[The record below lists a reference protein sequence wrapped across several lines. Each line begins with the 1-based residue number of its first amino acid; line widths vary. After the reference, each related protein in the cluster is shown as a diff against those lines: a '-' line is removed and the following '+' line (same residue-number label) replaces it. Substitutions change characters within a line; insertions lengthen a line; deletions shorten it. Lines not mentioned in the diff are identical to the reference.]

1 MFNAPALLV
10 ALLLGILAALAAGW
24 LLWGRQ
30 LGQLRAGLTEGR
42 VALATAGADLEAARA
57 RAAETL
63 PYVDK
68 AATLQAELAAART
81 MADERD
87 RAHRESLAERE
98 RVHARQLAELRGE
111 FQRLAAEAL
120 ERAQKQFTEQA
131 AETLKLHRAEAAKGL
146 SESREALSGLV
157 TPMHEALSRYGTEL
171 QNLEQKR
178 EQAYGSLSEQLQ
190 ALSRSEAL
198 VREEAGRIVAA
209 LRGSAK
215 ASGSWGE
222 AQLKRVL
229 ELAGLQQG
237 IAFDLQAGAA
247 DEEGRQ
253 KRPDAILHLPGGRQ
267 LIVDSKCSMDDYLA
281 AAEAETDA
289 ARAEARARHAR
300 RVRDHVKGLAAKA
313 YWDLFGEAAD
323 FVVLFVPGEN
333 FLSAALEE
341 DRDLHLWAMNQRV
354 LLVGP
359 VNLLAIARVVAS
371 VWRQEK
377 VAEEAREIGRLGAE
391 LYDRLGTMA
400 GHANRV
406 GRNLDEATKAWNQ
419 FVGSYESRVLVT
431 ARKFAGLGVAKPDD
445 TLGAPRTVESS
456 LRLLQASEPD
466 TADRKAGGQEGG

>member
-1 MFNAPALLV
+1 MSNDLAILV
-10 ALLLGILAALAAGW
+10 ALLAGIAAAAVAGW
-24 LLWGRQ
+24 FLWSRP
-30 LGQLRAGLTEGR
+30 L
-42 VALATAGADLEAARA
+42 ARA
-57 RAAETL
+57 RTILSDQRVELASASADLLAARKEAAEAK
-63 PYVDK
+63 PYVEK
-68 AATLQAELAAART
+68 AALLQADLAAARS
-81 MADERD
+81 AGEERD
-87 RAHRESLAERE
+87 RAHAQSTAERE
-98 RVHARQLAELRGE
+98 VVHQRQLTELRGE

-146 SESREALSGLV
+146 SDSREAMAGLM
-157 TPMHEALSRYGTEL
+157 TPMHQALSRYGEEL

-178 EQAYGSLSEQLQ
+178 EQAYGSISEQLQ

-209 LRGSAK
+209 LRSSAK

-229 ELAGLQQG
+229 ELAGLNEG
-237 IAFDLQAGAA
+237 IDFDLQASEA
-247 DEEGRQ
+247 DADGRQ

-267 LIVDSKCSMDDYLA
+267 LIVDSKCSIDDYLT
-281 AAEAETDA
+281 AAEAETDGQ
-289 ARAEARARHAR
+289 RTEARLRHAK
-300 RVRDHVKGLAAKA
+300 RVRDHVKGLAQKG
-313 YWDLFGEAAD
+313 YWDQFGQAAD
-323 FVVLFVPGEN
+323 FVVLFLPGEN

-359 VNLLAIARVVAS
+359 VNLLAIARVVAT

-391 LYDRLGTMA
+391 LYERLATM
-400 GHANRV
+400 GSHANRV
-406 GRNLDEATKAWNQ
+406 GRNLDEAAKAWNQ

-431 ARKFAGLGVAKPDD
+431 ARKFAELGVAKEAG
-445 TLGAPRTVESS
+445 LEAPREVEST
-456 LRLLQASEPD
+456 LRLLQAPELGL
-466 TADRKAGGQEGG
+466 TAAKPKNQNG